1 MSEINENEICEFS
14 FEYKASHDKAQ
25 KIILAAFLAAYEIE
39 FEPYKNIVTVFN
51 QKIKNHAFIEKLFN
65 LNLYE

>member
-14 FEYKASHDKAQ
+14 FNFERPTYTKGIALTALIDAHGIDFIWNDKNQ
-25 KIILAAFLAAYEIE
+25 VTIL
-39 FEPYKNIVTVFN
+39 N